1 MLDEL
6 LPLQVYCFGGANLV
20 RTLVLTVDRD
30 NDLGIK
36 TAIRGPVIGR
46 KQVLT
51 AALRLGIADPEESDT
66 NAILGALHQH
76 DNLAE
81 MDSEED
87 EVEIAILTGDEKVGM
102 RSDRAIAAQ
111 LEEVVAEFQ
120 PDQAILVTDGA
131 EDESVLPILQS
142 QVRIDHVEKII
153 VKQSKGIEGTY
164 YYIVKALEDPKWRAR
179 MLVPLGAV
187 LAIFGLGIMLPEPY
201 GGVLVGAL
209 PLILGL
215 IILSKGLGL
224 ETTVGK
230 IAQEM
235 RENTDAAMF
244 SSLLWTSTVFSA
256 IFAVATGWENYSQEA
271 ANEAS
276 VSVIWVSV
284 LHSALAWIVIAF
296 LTSTAG
302 FMILRLRKGSFSGRL
317 IVLSVFGMVV
327 YSFLDKGLKIAEE
340 VLRGIDYEFSV
351 RGIFDDLLEP
361 LMWIAVLWVTTTIVR
376 AVQARQAQSERY
388 WGI

>member
-1 MLDEL
+1 
-6 LPLQVYCFGGANLV
+6 
-20 RTLVLTVDRD
+20 
-30 NDLGIK
+30 
-36 TAIRGPVIGR
+36 
-46 KQVLT
+46 
-51 AALRLGIADPEESDT
+51 
-66 NAILGALHQH
+66 
-76 DNLAE
+76 

-131 EDESVLPILQS
+131 EDESVLPIIQS

-164 YYIVKALEDPKWRAR
+164 YYIVKALEDPKWRAK

-201 GGVLVGAL
+201 GGILVGAL

-224 ETTVGK
+224 ETTVGR

-256 IFAVATGWENYSQEA
+256 IFAVATGWENYSDRA
-271 ANEAS
+271 ATATS

-284 LHSALAWIVIAF
+284 FHSALAWIVIAF

-340 VLRGIDYEFSV
+340 VLLGDGYEFSV

>member
-1 MLDEL
+1 
-6 LPLQVYCFGGANLV
+6 
-20 RTLVLTVDRD
+20 
-30 NDLGIK
+30 
-36 TAIRGPVIGR
+36 
-46 KQVLT
+46 
-51 AALRLGIADPEESDT
+51 
-66 NAILGALHQH
+66 
-76 DNLAE
+76 
-81 MDSEED
+81 
-87 EVEIAILTGDEKVGM
+87 
-102 RSDRAIAAQ
+102 
-111 LEEVVAEFQ
+111 
-120 PDQAILVTDGA
+120 
-131 EDESVLPILQS
+131 
-142 QVRIDHVEKII
+142 
-153 VKQSKGIEGTY
+153 
-164 YYIVKALEDPKWRAR
+164 

-187 LAIFGLGIMLPEPY
+187 LAVFGLGIMLPEPY

-224 ETTVGK
+224 ETTVGR

-271 ANEAS
+271 AKGAS

-284 LHSALAWIVIAF
+284 FHSALAWIVIAF

-302 FMILRLRKGSFSGRL
+302 FMILRLRRGSFSGRL